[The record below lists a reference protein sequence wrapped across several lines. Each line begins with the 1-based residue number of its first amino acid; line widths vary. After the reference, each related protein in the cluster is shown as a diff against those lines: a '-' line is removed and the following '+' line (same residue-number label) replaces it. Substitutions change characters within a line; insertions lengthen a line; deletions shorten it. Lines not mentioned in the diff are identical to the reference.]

1 MSTMNRRRFLGIA
14 GGAALAAS
22 VPWRLH
28 GWRAGA
34 AERLPGSLPFPER
47 PAGMLH
53 PDLVPELANIDHIFL
68 LILRVVFLS
77 GVLCREGP
85 VQLPGSTEVLRVAQD
100 DRAFPGMDVH
110 PSQTL
115 TSGICHP
122 AGEGVTKMQPPKIYF
137 VYIMSNRSKTLYTGV
152 TNSLVRSVR
161 EHKSGRGSCFASK
174 YKLDRLVF
182 LNNLKTFVMRLRRER
197 YQRLVAGQEDRV
209 DCLCQ
214 SGVEGLE
221 SGVVR
226 TPSVSARAGSR
237 CPTVPLL
244 KITWSSVPRRQ
255 ETCATGSECIG
266 PSRCS
271 G

>member
-1 MSTMNRRRFLGIA
+1 
-14 GGAALAAS
+14 
-22 VPWRLH
+22 
-28 GWRAGA
+28 
-34 AERLPGSLPFPER
+34 
-47 PAGMLH
+47 
-53 PDLVPELANIDHIFL
+53 
-68 LILRVVFLS
+68 
-77 GVLCREGP
+77 
-85 VQLPGSTEVLRVAQD
+85 
-100 DRAFPGMDVH
+100 
-110 PSQTL
+110 
-115 TSGICHP
+115 
-122 AGEGVTKMQPPKIYF
+122 MQPPKIYF